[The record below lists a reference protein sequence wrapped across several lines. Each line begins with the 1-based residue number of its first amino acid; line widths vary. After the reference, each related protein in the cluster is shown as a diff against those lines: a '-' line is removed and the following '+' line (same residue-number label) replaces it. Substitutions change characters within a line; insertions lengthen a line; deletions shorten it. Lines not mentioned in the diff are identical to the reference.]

1 MVNPSPTWI
10 LTDSGVQCNC
20 EEFQN
25 FCLNS
30 GIGLMTAPAEAHW
43 ILGAEE
49 GTIGILKA
57 SVTKLLREEPELSI
71 ENAFALA
78 CHGANCT
85 IGPSGFSAFQWVCG
99 GATPQDP
106 MLSGLDPKSA
116 FGGLLHLKARIS
128 FEQEHAKYKLGDL
141 PLLFLQVTW

>member
-10 LTDSGVQCNC
+10 LTDSGVQYTC

-25 FCLNS
+25 FCLINS
-30 GIGLMTAPAEAHW
+30 GIGLMTAPAVAHW

-49 GTIGILKA
+49 GTIGIPKA

-78 CHGANCT
+78 CHGENCT
-85 IGPSGFSAFQWVCG
+85 I
-99 GATPQDP
+99 
-106 MLSGLDPKSA
+106 
-116 FGGLLHLKARIS
+116 
-128 FEQEHAKYKLGDL
+128 
-141 PLLFLQVTW
+141 